1 MKLGNFVRLRRLF
14 SCQNPLDQKEGE
26 EKEKLYLIFGFMHTF
41 VNSFSLLCNHIELSF
56 PSMAR
61 ALVSFYYIMDQLG
74 SIISSEFTLFADVEE
89 EIQKLES
96 KFRGIQTVLNDEEK
110 KVCEAVK
117 VWFKRRIL

>member
-1 MKLGNFVRLRRLF
+1 
-14 SCQNPLDQKEGE
+14 
-26 EKEKLYLIFGFMHTF
+26 
-41 VNSFSLLCNHIELSF
+41 
-56 PSMAR
+56 MAR
-61 ALVSFYYIMDQLG
+61 DLVSFYYIMDQLG

-96 KFRGIQTVLNDEEK
+96 KFRSIQTVLNDEEK

>member
-14 SCQNPLDQKEGE
+14 SCQNPLDQKGE
-26 EKEKLYLIFGFMHTF
+26 EKEKLYLMFGFMHTF

-96 KFRGIQTVLNDEEK
+96 KFHSIQTVLNDEEK

>member
-1 MKLGNFVRLRRLF
+1 
-14 SCQNPLDQKEGE
+14 
-26 EKEKLYLIFGFMHTF
+26 
-41 VNSFSLLCNHIELSF
+41 
-56 PSMAR
+56 MAR

-96 KFRGIQTVLNDEEK
+96 KFRSIQTVLNDEEK

>member
-1 MKLGNFVRLRRLF
+1 
-14 SCQNPLDQKEGE
+14 
-26 EKEKLYLIFGFMHTF
+26 
-41 VNSFSLLCNHIELSF
+41 
-56 PSMAR
+56 MAR
-61 ALVSFYYIMDQLG
+61 DLVSFYYIMDQLG